1 MRFLSYQ
8 YCLQFSDLHFDKK
21 YVNLTMR
28 SFRLKLFYIE
38 TDTFRE
44 YPILQRETDTLKYS
58 EIVIIVILKI
68 LLII

>member
-1 MRFLSYQ
+1 
-8 YCLQFSDLHFDKK
+8 
-21 YVNLTMR
+21 MR

-44 YPILQRETDTLKYS
+44 YPIWQRETDTLKYS

-68 LLII
+68 LLIIWYNSVWSNVGTINN